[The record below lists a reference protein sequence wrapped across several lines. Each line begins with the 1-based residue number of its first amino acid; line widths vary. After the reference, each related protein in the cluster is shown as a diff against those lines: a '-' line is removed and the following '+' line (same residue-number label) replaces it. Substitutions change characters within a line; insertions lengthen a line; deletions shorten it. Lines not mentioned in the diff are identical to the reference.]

1 VSFSEV
7 VIALL
12 DEPRSFRPLRRFM
25 AFLTIAVTLLLL
37 IVVATPLALVWF
49 ETVSGLRTDLAVLS
63 RRGLWLAVLMPAVAV
78 LQSWYQGLIVHS
90 RRTRGITEAVV
101 IYLLSSGAVL
111 FGGVLW
117 GRVAGLYVGLTA
129 VSLGRILQ
137 TVWLWYRSRS
147 VMECMERRDG
157 SGATLQAADV
167 CAR

>member
-1 VSFSEV
+1 
-7 VIALL
+7 
-12 DEPRSFRPLRRFM
+12 M
-25 AFLTIAVTLLLL
+25 
-37 IVVATPLALVWF
+37 VWF

-101 IYLLSSGAVL
+101 VYLLISGVVL

-117 GRVAGLYVGLTA
+117 GRAAGLYVGLAA
-129 VSLGRILQ
+129 VSLGRIVQ
-137 TVWLWYRSRS
+137 TAWLWYRSRS
-147 VMECMERRDG
+147 AMECVERRDE
-157 SGATLQAADV
+157 SSATLQAVDV